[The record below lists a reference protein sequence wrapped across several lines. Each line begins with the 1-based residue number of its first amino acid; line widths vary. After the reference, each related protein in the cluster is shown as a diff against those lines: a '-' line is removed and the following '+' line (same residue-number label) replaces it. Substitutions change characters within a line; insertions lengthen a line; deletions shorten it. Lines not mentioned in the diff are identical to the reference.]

1 MLGIFTLDESQKIYI
16 FGGDNGAVAEY
27 DMMFFDDLRILDPT
41 TWQWDAPNP
50 QGVPPGRRSYASAA
64 ILDGQ
69 YMTIA
74 FGMQALLLYHNKKR
88 EAHIHMH
95 YRIYAERL
103 VQ

>member
-1 MLGIFTLDESQKIYI
+1 MTNNKQIVL
-16 FGGDNGAVAEY
+16 GDNGAVAEY

-41 TWQWDAPNP
+41 TWEWDAPSP

-74 FGMQALLLYHNKKR
+74 FGKQTLLLCYNIKG
-88 EAHIHMH
+88 AHHV
-95 YRIYAERL
+95 L
-103 VQ
+103 